1 MWSLAEARTRI
12 LEGALPGEAIEVPLP
27 EAVGLV
33 LAEPAFGDVDQPPFD
48 RAAFDGYALRATDT
62 AQGVPHRLIARRRGQ
77 GCGEVEVGPGRAV
90 RVGAGDPM
98 PVGADA
104 VLRTEDSHPEPAA
117 GAGAGPPR
125 LVKALRPVKPGANVV
140 PRGERLRAG
149 TLLAPAGTRLGLSL
163 VGLLAAQGCVHPVCH
178 RRARVAV
185 LAVGD
190 ELVGAGDA
198 PVMHRERNAAGP
210 AVVAP
215 CVLWG
220 ATAHDLGAVVEREL
234 DAALDRALTAPVVV
248 ILGPPAGRVARA
260 LNRAGVEPVF
270 SSLALKP
277 VQHLS
282 YGIVPA
288 ARSTGLG
295 PALHHVFHL
304 SSSPIA
310 ALTTATLLFG
320 PLIARLHG
328 ATAASVHQPRAI
340 LAGPHRATD
349 TRTWAVPVTLA
360 DDDQGRRVATLVDLD
375 GQDDLV
381 GFARAEALALLPP
394 LSGPWHGGEVVE
406 IAQFGPSAAVA

>member
-1 MWSLAEARTRI
+1 MWSLAEAQTRI
-12 LEGALPGEAIEVPLP
+12 LEWALPGEAIEVPLP

-33 LAEPAFGDVDQPPFD
+33 LAEPAIGDVDQPPFD
-48 RAAFDGYALRATDT
+48 RAAFDGYALRAADA
-62 AQGVPHRLIARRRGQ
+62 AQGVRHRLVARRRGQ

-90 RVGAGDPM
+90 RVGAGEAM

-104 VLRTEDSHPEPAA
+104 VLRTEDSRPEP

-125 LVKALRPVKPGANVV
+125 LVEVLRPVAPGANVI

-220 ATAHDLGAVVEREL
+220 ATAHDLGAVVERDL

-248 ILGPPAGRVARA
+248 ILGTPVGPVARA

-270 SSLALKP
+270 SGLALKP
-277 VQHLS
+277 GQRLS

-288 ARSTGLG
+288 AGTTGPG
-295 PALHHVFHL
+295 PARHHVFHL
-304 SSSPIA
+304 TSSPIA

-328 ATAASVHQPRAI
+328 APAA
-340 LAGPHRATD
+340 LAGPAPGD
-349 TRTWAVPVTLA
+349 PGRTPPCDRRPHLGRPRHP
-360 DDDQGRRVATLVDLD
+360 GRRRPGAPRCN
-375 GQDDLV
+375 
-381 GFARAEALALLPP
+381 ARRPRRPGRPRRLRPRRGPGSAPAPG
-394 LSGPWHGGEVVE
+394 GPWHGGEVVE
-406 IAQFGPSAAVA
+406 VALLEPFMPGA

>member
-12 LEGALPGEAIEVPLP
+12 LEWALPGEAIEVPLP

-33 LAEPAFGDVDQPPFD
+33 LAEPAVGDVDQPPFD

-62 AQGVPHRLIARRRGQ
+62 AQGVRHRLIARRRGQ

-90 RVGAGDPM
+90 RVGAGEPM

-104 VLRTEDSHPEPAA
+104 VLRTEDSRPEP

-125 LVKALRPVKPGANVV
+125 LVEALRPVAPGANVI

-220 ATAHDLGAVVEREL
+220 ATAHDLGAVVERDL

-248 ILGPPAGRVARA
+248 ILGTPAGPVARA

-270 SSLALKP
+270 SGLALKP
-277 VQHLS
+277 GQHLS

-288 ARSTGLG
+288 AGSTDLG
-295 PALHHVFHL
+295 PARHHVFHL
-304 SSSPIA
+304 TSSPIA

-328 ATAASVHQPRAI
+328 APAASVPRPRAI

-349 TRTWAVPVTLA
+349 GRTWAVPVTLA

-394 LSGPWHGGEVVE
+394 RSGPWQGGEVVE
-406 IAQFGPSAAVA
+406 IAPFGPSAAVA